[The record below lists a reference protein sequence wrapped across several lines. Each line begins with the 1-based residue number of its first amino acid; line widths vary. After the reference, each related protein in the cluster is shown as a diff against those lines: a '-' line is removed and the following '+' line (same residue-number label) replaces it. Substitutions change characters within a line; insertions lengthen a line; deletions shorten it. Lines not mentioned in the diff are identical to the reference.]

1 MSSPGAMVM
10 PRTPLPH
17 SPDEDD
23 ASYTSEAV
31 DASLL
36 PPG

>member
-1 MSSPGAMVM
+1 MAM
-10 PRTPLPH
+10 PRTPIVRM
-17 SPDEDD
+17 EEEEET
-23 ASYTSEAV
+23 SYDQGGAV

>member
-1 MSSPGAMVM
+1 LMAM
-10 PRTPLPH
+10 PRTPIQR
-17 SPDEDD
+17 SEEDAD
-23 ASYTSEAV
+23 GSEDTGPI

>member
-1 MSSPGAMVM
+1 M
-10 PRTPLPH
+10 PRTPIRT
-17 SPDEDD
+17 DEDD
-23 ASYTSEAV
+23 AVPLEEGGAV

>member
-1 MSSPGAMVM
+1 MAM
-10 PRTPLPH
+10 PRTPIRT
-17 SPDEDD
+17 DEEDQ
-23 ASYTSEAV
+23 AEALGGSV

>member
-1 MSSPGAMVM
+1 MAM
-10 PRTPLPH
+10 PRTPITP
-17 SPDEDD
+17 SGEEDEFVAD
-23 ASYTSEAV
+23 AAVAV

>member
-1 MSSPGAMVM
+1 M
-10 PRTPLPH
+10 PRTPITTPGQ
-17 SPDEDD
+17 DEEVSLD
-23 ASYTSEAV
+23 AGGAV

>member
-1 MSSPGAMVM
+1 MAM
-10 PRTPLPH
+10 PRTPIRT
-17 SPDEDD
+17 DEDD
-23 ASYTSEAV
+23 AVPLEEGGAI